1 MTHSASPWTSRR
13 TASWAISVA
22 TYLGTPSKPVTMN
35 ATMGSLVDG
44 TTYTA
49 STQLSLPSEKLE
61 VNVANSG
68 YRKM

>member
-1 MTHSASPWTSRR
+1 MDLTTNRL
-13 TASWAISVA
+13 TAISVA
-22 TYLGTPSKPVTMN
+22 SYLGTPSKPVTLN
-35 ATMGSLVDG
+35 ATMASLTDG

-49 STQLSLPSEKLE
+49 STQLSLPSDQLV